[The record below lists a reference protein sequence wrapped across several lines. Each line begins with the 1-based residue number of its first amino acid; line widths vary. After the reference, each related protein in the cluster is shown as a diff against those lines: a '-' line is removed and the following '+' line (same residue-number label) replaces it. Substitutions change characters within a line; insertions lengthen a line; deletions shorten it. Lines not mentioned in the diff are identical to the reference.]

1 MDILENNIYNNIN
14 GYIVSENIYLNKG
27 KIFKVYTDE
36 FGLISIYTKNIEIY
50 FSLYSNYN
58 FKLNYRNDFFI
69 VMNMNLKNLFRLGP
83 KNIFYF

>member
-1 MDILENNIYNNIN
+1 MMTGGINQLRWKSLDILENNIYNNIN

-58 FKLNYRNDFFI
+58 IFEYSFRDNS
-69 VMNMNLKNLFRLGP
+69 KN
-83 KNIFYF
+83 